1 MQSASN
7 LCDLSTE
14 NYISSNELQIKEV
27 GETGLRYAHQ
37 YISSISDPDNENSSL
52 IANEAIKELK
62 KFLGFLEDS
71 TPIKVM
77 HSKRVKQGPL
87 PKILGIN
94 PKEMLDLPVNN
105 SYHLIASTRLVP
117 TKEFNFISAQ
127 TQVMNR
133 SYSNPVLCMEG
144 STTSSKQITMQSSMS
159 GILSFS
165 EDASTKC
172 ASSSRTCHC
181 SKKR

>member
-37 YISSISDPDNENSSL
+37 YISSISDPGNENSSL

-71 TPIKVM
+71 TPIKAM

-105 SYHLIASTRLVP
+105 SYQLIASTRLVP